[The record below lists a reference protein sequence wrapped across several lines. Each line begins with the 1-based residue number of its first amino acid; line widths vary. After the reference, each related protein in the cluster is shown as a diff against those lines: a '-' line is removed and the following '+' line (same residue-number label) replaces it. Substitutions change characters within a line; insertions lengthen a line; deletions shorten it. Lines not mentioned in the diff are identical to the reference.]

1 MMIFRLIITIFLIP
15 TFCFSQDQY
24 LDASFNGTGK
34 FFLGTVFNYPNSNSE
49 YITDAVEQPDG
60 KVIFLGVSHSN
71 SGFFEPIYCTVFRL
85 NTDGTLDNSFGNGG
99 VFQYSTYQYQRN
111 LFNVASK
118 ILLQNDGSLLI
129 AGVGYAVANNLNSD
143 LILMKLHANG
153 SIDTSFGENGISR
166 LPMLT
171 GNNLKINDMIVY
183 NDVIYTAGRANSYAY
198 IASINLDGSINTNFN
213 GLGTLILDDT
223 SLYYNDIK
231 KLKIVAGKILA
242 IGISKNSSFNISL
255 SLARVFLDGNL
266 DTSYGTS
273 GIATPALI
281 GETNDNILDYQLL
294 PDDKLFTVIG
304 GNFYQVN
311 KYGLLDATFG
321 TNGSIKNPY
330 NENFLA
336 ATITPDKK
344 IILSKSII
352 DGPFNNYQSFKTVR
366 INSDFTKDTGYYN
379 NGQVLTNVLAPEHYV
394 QTPAKV
400 LALSN
405 GKTLVA
411 GAVTTIP
418 NPNVSS
424 IKQQKYVVVRYT
436 TSGTLQTQDTDIRE
450 FLTYPNPVK
459 DIINFK
465 TSEKITKAEIYDL
478 SGRLIKAESE
488 IEYNKMDASALKSG
502 NYILKITTD
511 KRTYHSKFIK
521 Q

>member
-1 MMIFRLIITIFLIP
+1 MMIYRFIITIFLIP
-15 TFCFSQDQY
+15 VFCFAQNQY
-24 LDASFNGTGK
+24 LDTSFNGTGK

-60 KVIFLGVSHSN
+60 KVIFLGISHSN

-85 NTDGTLDNSFGNGG
+85 NTDGTLDDSFGNEG
-99 VFQYSTYQYQRN
+99 VFQYSTYQHQRN

-118 ILLQNDGSLLI
+118 IVLQNDGSLLI

-143 LILMKLHANG
+143 LIVMKLNANG
-153 SIDTSFGENGISR
+153 SIDTFFGENGISR
-166 LPMLT
+166 LPILI

-231 KLKIVAGKILA
+231 KLKIVSGKLLA
-242 IGISKNSSFNISL
+242 IGISKDSSFNIRL
-255 SLARVFLDGNL
+255 SLARVFLDGSL
-266 DTSYGTS
+266 DISYGTS

-281 GETNDNILDYQLL
+281 GETNESILDYQLL
-294 PDDKLFTVIG
+294 PDDKLLTIIG

-321 TNGSIKNPY
+321 TNGFIKNPY
-330 NENFLA
+330 NESFLT
-336 ATITPDKK
+336 ATITADKK
-344 IILSKSII
+344 TILSKSII
-352 DGPFNNYQSFKTVR
+352 DGPADIYQSFKTVR
-366 INSDFTKDTGYYN
+366 INSDFTKDAGYYN

-394 QTPAKV
+394 QAPAKV

-411 GAVTTIP
+411 GTVTTIP

-436 TSGTLQTQDTDIRE
+436 TAGTLQTQDTDKRE

-459 DIINFK
+459 NTINFK
-465 TSEKITKAEIYDL
+465 TLEKVKKAEIYDL
-478 SGRLIKAESE
+478 SGRLIKAESK
-488 IEYNKMDASALKSG
+488 IENNKIDASALKYG
-502 NYILKITTD
+502 DYILKITTD
-511 KRTYHSKFIK
+511 KQVYHSKFIK
-521 Q
+521 E